1 MLMDAIQLFSDRFGV
16 TVVIALMAV
25 GTRLL
30 FSAERWTVLSVV
42 RGVVVGLFVGLHTQM
57 YLADIVPP
65 LADGVRG
72 ASIALA
78 AILAEDLIML
88 VLYIGRS
95 MRNNPSQI
103 IDILLRNRK

>member
-1 MLMDAIQLFSDRFGV
+1 MLIELIQRFSDQFGV

-30 FSAERWTVLSVV
+30 FASERWTALGVI

-57 YLADIVPP
+57 YLADLVPP

-72 ASIALA
+72 ATIALA
-78 AILAEDLIML
+78 AILAEDLIVL
-88 VLYIGRS
+88 ILYIGRS
-95 MRNNPSQI
+95 VRNNPSQI
-103 IDILLRNRK
+103 IDLLLRNRK